1 MALRSGLTIAAA
13 AIAASIVLACPRA
26 NAAAL
31 TLDQAIDRA
40 LRFAP
45 SIEMAAAKSDLV
57 DASAREQR
65 APLFP
70 SLSAGTEYYQAPGYS
85 EVITNRGLSAA
96 MLSLDYTA
104 WDWGRRESNY
114 RAAQIVGEV
123 ARLGIA
129 SSRAQIVFDTTV
141 AYYSLMRA
149 RQAETELAR
158 SVDRLNRYLA
168 TIGQLRK
175 SGRAIANDVLKI
187 ESARDTTRLALAA
200 AQSGVRRASM
210 NLGAMFG
217 DYDRGDIE
225 IADTGGIPP
234 LPSGDLA
241 QSPAIRAA
249 QRAIAAAKLQ
259 VAAEKAARLPTFKV
273 ALTTGL
279 LGIDP
284 PATVN
289 HYYGASYD
297 GVISMPL
304 YQGGLISARIDQARA
319 RELSANAQL
328 RDTNYLIERRL
339 TDAAARYEQAR
350 SALVLLS
357 QAQPTAD
364 DAFALS
370 WTRFLGGGNSTML
383 EVVDAYQ
390 QAEQLRIEG
399 FNQDYAAREAAAETA
414 LLYGREK

>member
-1 MALRSGLTIAAA
+1 MAQRSGLAIAAA

-45 SIEMAAAKSDLV
+45 SVEMAAAKSDLV
-57 DASAREQR
+57 EASAREQR

-85 EVITNRGLSAA
+85 EVITNRGLSGA

-129 SSRAQIVFDTTV
+129 STRAQIVFDTTV

-149 RQAETELAR
+149 RQAQGELAC
-158 SVDRLNRYLA
+158 SLDRLDRYVA
-168 TIGQLRK
+168 TIEQLRK

-187 ESARDTTRLALAA
+187 EGVRDTTRLALSAA
-200 AQSGVRRASM
+200 RSGVRRASM

-225 IADTGGIPP
+225 IADTAGIPP
-234 LPSGDLA
+234 LPSGDIA
-241 QSPAIRAA
+241 KSPAIVAA
-249 QRAIAAAKLQ
+249 QRAIAATKLQ
-259 VAAEKAARLPTFKV
+259 VAAAKAERLPTFKV
-273 ALTTGL
+273 ALTTGF

-328 RDTNYLIERRL
+328 RDTHYLLERRL

-350 SALVLLS
+350 SALTLLS
-357 QAQPTAD
+357 QAQPIAD

-370 WTRFLGGGNSTML
+370 WTRFLGGGNSTVL

-399 FNQDYAAREAAAETA
+399 FNQDYAAREAVAETT
-414 LLYGREK
+414 LLYGRTK

>member
-1 MALRSGLTIAAA
+1 MAQRSGLVIAAA
-13 AIAASIVLACPRA
+13 AIAASIVLGCPRA
-26 NAAAL
+26 DAAPL
-31 TLDQAIDRA
+31 TLEQAIDRA

-45 SIEMAAAKSDLV
+45 SVEMASAKSDLV
-57 DASAREQR
+57 DARAREQR

-70 SLSAGTEYYQAPGYS
+70 SLSAGTEYYQAPGYN
-85 EVITNRGLSAA
+85 EVISNRGLSGAL
-96 MLSLDYTA
+96 LSLDYTA
-104 WDWGRRESNY
+104 WDWGQRESNY

-141 AYYSLMRA
+141 AYYSLLRA
-149 RQAETELAR
+149 CEAQSELAR
-158 SVDRLNRYLA
+158 SLDRLNRYVA
-168 TIGQLRK
+168 TIEQLRA

-187 ESARDTTRLALAA
+187 QSARDTTRLAMSA

-225 IADTGGIPP
+225 VVAVTGIPP
-234 LPSGDLA
+234 LPPGNVA

-259 VAAEKAARLPTFKV
+259 VAAAKAARLPTFKV
-273 ALTTGL
+273 ALTTGF

-304 YQGGLISARIDQARA
+304 FQGGLISSRIDQAKA
-319 RELSANAQL
+319 RELAANAQL
-328 RDTNYLIERRL
+328 RDTHYLLERRI
-339 TDAAARYEQAR
+339 TDAAARYDQAR
-350 SALVLLS
+350 RALKLLGE
-357 QAQPTAD
+357 AQQTAD
-364 DAFALS
+364 AAFALA
-370 WTRFLGGGNSTML
+370 WTRFLGGGNSTVL

-390 QAEQLRIEG
+390 QAEQLRMESY
-399 FNQDYAAREAAAETA
+399 NQDYAAREAVAETS
-414 LLYGREK
+414 LLYGQVK

>member
-1 MALRSGLTIAAA
+1 MAQRSGLTIAAA
-13 AIAASIVLACPRA
+13 AIAASIVLGCPRA
-26 NAAAL
+26 DAAAL

-57 DASAREQR
+57 DARAREQR

-70 SLSAGTEYYQAPGYS
+70 ALSAGTEYYQAPGYS
-85 EVITNRGLSAA
+85 EVITNRGLSGAL
-96 MLSLDYTA
+96 LSLDYIA
-104 WDWGRRESNY
+104 WDWGQRESNY

-129 SSRAQIVFDTTV
+129 SSRAQIVFNTTV
-141 AYYSLMRA
+141 AYYSLERA
-149 RQAETELAR
+149 REAQSDLAR
-158 SVDRLNRYLA
+158 SLDRLDRYVT
-168 TIGQLRK
+168 TIEQLRK
-175 SGRAIANDVLKI
+175 SGRAIASDVLKI
-187 ESARDTTRLALAA
+187 ESARDTTRMALSA

-210 NLGAMFG
+210 NLGALFG

-225 IADTGGIPP
+225 VAASGGIPP
-234 LPSGDLA
+234 LPSGNIA

-259 VAAEKAARLPTFKV
+259 VAAARASRLPTFKV
-273 ALTTGL
+273 ALTTGF

-297 GVISMPL
+297 GVVSMPL
-304 YQGGLISARIDQARA
+304 FQGGLISSRIDQAKA
-319 RELSANAQL
+319 RELGANAQL
-328 RDTNYLIERRL
+328 RDTRYLLESRL
-339 TDAAARYEQAR
+339 TDAAARYDQAR
-350 SALVLLS
+350 DALKLLS
-357 QAQPTAD
+357 ESQPTAD
-364 DAFALS
+364 AAFALA
-370 WTRFLGGGNSTML
+370 WTRFLGGGNSTVL

-390 QAEQLRIEG
+390 HAEQLRIDSYG
-399 FNQDYAAREAAAETA
+399 QDYAAREAVAETA
-414 LLYGREK
+414 LLFGRTK

>member
-13 AIAASIVLACPRA
+13 AIAASFVLGCPRA

-45 SIEMAAAKSDLV
+45 SVEMAAAKSDLV
-57 DASAREQR
+57 DARAREQR

-85 EVITNRGLSAA
+85 EVITNRGLSAGL
-96 MLSLDYTA
+96 LSLDYTA
-104 WDWGRRESNY
+104 WDWGQRESNY

-149 RQAETELAR
+149 REAETELAR
-158 SVDRLNRYLA
+158 SLERLNRYLA
-168 TIGQLRK
+168 TIEQLRK

-187 ESARDTTRLALAA
+187 ESTRDATRLALSA

-210 NLGAMFG
+210 NLGALFG

-225 IADTGGIPP
+225 IAAAAAIPP
-234 LPSGDLA
+234 LPSGDIE
-241 QSPAIRAA
+241 QSPAIAAA
-249 QRAIAAAKLQ
+249 QRAIVAAKLQ
-259 VAAEKAARLPTFKV
+259 VAAAKAARLPTFKV
-273 ALTTGL
+273 ALTTGF

-289 HYYGASYD
+289 HNYGASYD

-319 RELSANAQL
+319 HELSANAQL
-328 RDTNYLIERRL
+328 RDTHYLLERRL
-339 TDAAARYEQAR
+339 SDAAARYEQAR
-350 SALVLLS
+350 SALKLLS

-364 DAFALS
+364 AAFALS
-370 WTRFLGGGNSTML
+370 WTRFLGGGNSTVL

-414 LLYGREK
+414 LLYGRTK